1 MRFKDSRIKM
11 MNEILNGIKVIKLYA
26 WENHFIE
33 AVFGIRRDE
42 LKVLR
47 SSAFLNAFAFFTFLC
62 TPFLVSVQ
70 YMHDADHLH
79 LKYLSSV
86 GVRSSQTGSYVH
98 LNIRMYTTPMYSL

>member
-47 SSAFLNAFAFFTFLC
+47 SSAFLGAFASFTFMC
-62 TPFLVSVQ
+62 APFLVSLLVWSFLQ
-70 YMHDADHLH
+70 FVCY
-79 LKYLSSV
+79 SV
-86 GVRSSQTGSYVH
+86 RTYPCTVH
-98 LNIRMYTTPMYSL
+98 HHNVFKLI